1 RGGPHARRHG
11 RGGGRAHPHH
21 DLAHPARGPSRARGR
36 GPRGGHLPR
45 GGAAAAADIRRHR
58 RDDRARPLA
67 QPAAGLARPHAARG
81 GLMELLRI
89 AWTFLWLSFL
99 CIGGGLGIVPEIER
113 QAVTAHQ
120 WITSREFVDAY
131 TIAQLTPGP
140 NMKIAAFIGSA
151 ARGPLGALVAAV
163 AMFVPPAI
171 LTALVSQH
179 WGRFRGRPWALA
191 SEHTLDAI
199 GMGLVGGGCYTRA
212 RAAPRDARWPLSA
225 GGGWPGA
232 ATRCRAPPFTTCA
245 RARSRWARRSR

>member
-1 RGGPHARRHG
+1 M
-11 RGGGRAHPHH
+11 
-21 DLAHPARGPSRARGR
+21 DLV
-36 GPRGGHLPR
+36 
-45 GGAAAAADIRRHR
+45 
-58 RDDRARPLA
+58 
-67 QPAAGLARPHAARG
+67 
-81 GLMELLRI
+81 RI

-140 NMKIAAFIGSA
+140 NMKIAAFIGYA

-191 SEHTLDAI
+191 SERTLAAI
-199 GMGLVGGGCYTRA
+199 GMGLMAGGCYT
-212 RAAPRDARWPLSA
+212 L
-225 GGGWPGA
+225 
-232 ATRCRAPPFTTCA
+232 
-245 RARSRWARRSR
+245 ARSAIHDVHAGAIAVGAGLALMMSRVSPLPVVLAAGLVGWLLG

>member
-1 RGGPHARRHG
+1 M
-11 RGGGRAHPHH
+11 
-21 DLAHPARGPSRARGR
+21 DLVR
-36 GPRGGHLPR
+36 L
-45 GGAAAAADIRRHR
+45 
-58 RDDRARPLA
+58 
-67 QPAAGLARPHAARG
+67 
-81 GLMELLRI
+81 

-120 WITSREFVDAY
+120 WISSREFVDAY

-140 NMKIAAFIGSA
+140 NMKIAAFIGYA

-179 WGRFRGRPWALA
+179 W
-191 SEHTLDAI
+191 
-199 GMGLVGGGCYTRA
+199 
-212 RAAPRDARWPLSA
+212 
-225 GGGWPGA
+225 
-232 ATRCRAPPFTTCA
+232 RAPPFTTCA